1 MNQPKPADA
10 NVPVDPTQLPV
21 EVPLAPPP
29 SVTTLITLQGFE
41 QLVPVFQ
48 AAATLIR
55 NFQRG
60 GRTLTEAEHGTL
72 VTLTAQMQH
81 TADEMFSE

>member
-1 MNQPKPADA
+1 MPTDA

-21 EVPLAPPP
+21 EVPLEAAP
-29 SVTTLITLQGFE
+29 SVPALITLSGFE

-48 AAATLIR
+48 ATATWIR

-60 GRTLTEAEHGTL
+60 GRTLTDAEHTTL
-72 VTLTAQMQH
+72 VTLAAQMGH
-81 TADEMFSE
+81 TADEMFPEA